1 MHDIG
6 LKSPPLP
13 VTEPT
18 SPQSFQLLRE
28 SLACMRSAILPRL
41 GIAAALSKVQEALGA
56 ECLLFSSFTASD
68 HSLILHQS
76 APIPD
81 GFQGELQRYDF
92 LLNHDVIQFFSA
104 ARHALLVC
112 EAIRSQAPLGLLC
125 WKETPW
131 SAEEI
136 EFIRTLLAFIATLQ
150 DLEGLHRNV
159 LKGAHYDLSSNLLN
173 WEGLKQEMERRIPR
187 LDRDCLAATLM
198 IAHVPGLSEIT
209 QTHGFQ
215 AGEEALMQCVVLLRK
230 AVRPTDAIARLSGNM
245 FALWLDG
252 GDRFAMAERAERMTA
267 HGIPILINPPVHLPL
282 HIGLMCREANDPEN
296 TADNLLERAS
306 QALQTGEEEQKKW
319 RFSHEAP

>member
-6 LKSPPLP
+6 LKSPPPP
-13 VTEPT
+13 VPEPT
-18 SPQSFQLLRE
+18 SHQTFQLLRE
-28 SLACMRSAILPRL
+28 NLACMRSAILPRL
-41 GIAAALSKVQEALGA
+41 GIAAALTKVQEALEA
-56 ECLLFSSFTASD
+56 DCLLFSAFTPSD
-68 HSLILHQS
+68 HSVALHQS
-76 APIPD
+76 APLPE
-81 GFQGELQRYDF
+81 GFQGELQKCG
-92 LLNHDVIQFFSA
+92 LMLEQHVIQFSSGVH
-104 ARHALLVC
+104 HALLIC
-112 EAIRSQAPLGLLC
+112 EPIRSQAPFGLLC
-125 WKETPW
+125 WKKTSW
-131 SAEEI
+131 SADETDLL
-136 EFIRTLLAFIATLQ
+136 RTLLTVIATLQ
-150 DLEGLHRNV
+150 DAEGLHRNV

-198 IAHVPGLSEIT
+198 IAHVPGLSETT

-215 AGEEALMQCVVLLRK
+215 AGEEALTQCIALLRK